1 MKPRSRCLWAMLLWF
16 GLASVAQAQTYP
28 DTAGISTIRIWPGT
42 APGSENAP
50 QQENYFLYY
59 KNTYRAFWHIAVP
72 TLTAFYAAKP
82 NGTSILILP
91 GGGYRAVYFDD
102 PPVTAAR
109 WLNTLGVDA
118 YVLKYRLPDE
128 GHTQGY
134 NVPLEDAE
142 RSMRL
147 IRSGVLS
154 EHAGHKVDASR
165 IGVMGFSAGGH
176 LDLVLA
182 IYHDKKVYEPIDPA
196 DALSARP
203 DFMILAYA
211 ALELPPPNAGGRMPE
226 KMELYQR
233 YMTEGHIDGSLPPAF
248 IIHGD
253 MDDEVPYR
261 FSVRL
266 ADELESAGVP
276 VELHIFHGVG
286 HAFSL
291 VSKSEAG
298 AWPGL
303 CATWLRARGYLAI
316 SPGSPGGGT
325 GSD

>member
-1 MKPRSRCLWAMLLWF
+1 MKSHSRNLWAALSWI

-28 DTAGISTIRIWPGT
+28 DTAGVSTIRIWPGT
-42 APGSENAP
+42 APGSDNAP
-50 QQENYFLYY
+50 KQEGYFLYY
-59 KNTYRAFWHIAVP
+59 KQTYHAFLHIAVP

-91 GGGYRAVYFDD
+91 GGSYRALDFDD

-109 WLNTLGVDA
+109 WLNTLGADA

-134 NVPLEDAE
+134 SVPLEDAE

-147 IRSGVLS
+147 IRSGLLS

-176 LDLVLA
+176 LGLVLA
-182 IYHDKKVYEPIDPA
+182 IYRDSKVYEPVDAA

-211 ALELPPPNAGGRMPE
+211 ALQMPPPNAASREPE
-226 KMELYQR
+226 KVKLYEH
-233 YMTEGHIDGSLPPAF
+233 YMTEDHIDASLPPAF

-253 MDDEVPYR
+253 ADDEVPYR

-266 ADELESAGVP
+266 ADALTSAGVP
-276 VELHIFHGVG
+276 AELHVFHGAP

-291 VSKSEAG
+291 NSQGEERV
-298 AWPGL
+298 WPDL
-303 CATWLRARGYLAI
+303 CAAWLRSRGFLPVPPAN
-316 SPGSPGGGT
+316 PAPQ
-325 GSD
+325 